1 MYFCTVFKAVKMEEK
16 RIFDILTTYLKKH
29 PDQQVALA
37 KKDNGEWKKYSIQKY
52 VETTNIISYALIK
65 LGIQKDDKVA
75 IISSNRPEWN
85 IMDMAI
91 QQVGAVTVPI
101 YPTISKED
109 YRVVINN
116 SEAKFVMVEGLCVL
130 NKIED
135 IINDIPSLKMIYTFV
150 KRGDY
155 PIWADLLQLGRENQD
170 PEELERR
177 KASVKSTDCATILYT
192 SGTTGTPKGV
202 MLSHHNILSQ
212 IENLR
217 QTPSPTS
224 TRALSFL
231 PICHAYERT
240 LTYLY
245 QYLGMSV
252 YYAESVATIAND
264 MKEIHPT
271 MMTCVPRLLEKIYLK
286 VRQSGQS
293 QKGLSKAIFYWAM
306 NLAEQY
312 SVDGRSWFYN
322 LKLKLADALV
332 YKKIRNKLGADC
344 FDIIVSGAASIQK
357 QISAF
362 FSAIKMPVY
371 EGYGMTE
378 CSPVICTSSNVP
390 HGREAGYVG
399 PALPGVEVK
408 IADNGEIISRGHNVM
423 MGYYKQPELTAEVID
438 KDGWFHT
445 GDLGKF
451 NEHGLLQITGRMKNL
466 FKTSL
471 GKYVNPDVVEGKFN
485 VSGFIEQIVV
495 VGENK
500 KFAAALIHPDF
511 AFLKDWCKAHNIPYT
526 TNEEMIQNEE
536 VKKRYDKEVKKLNEG
551 LGEVERVKKY
561 QLIADEWTIGN
572 GILTP
577 TLKVKRKVVM
587 QRYGEQIDKLF
598 A

>member
-1 MYFCTVFKAVKMEEK
+1 MEEK

-29 PDQQVALA
+29 PNQDKALV
-37 KKDNGEWKKYSIQKY
+37 KKENGEWKTYSIQEY

-109 YRVVINN
+109 YRIVINN

-130 NKIED
+130 NKIEE

-155 PIWADLLQLGRENQD
+155 PIWNDLIALGKENQN

-177 KASVKSTDCATILYT
+177 KAEVKSSDCATIIYT

-202 MLSHHNILSQ
+202 MLSHANILGQ
-212 IENLR
+212 IENLHH
-217 QTPSPTS
+217 TPSPTS
-224 TRALSFL
+224 TKALSFL
-231 PICHAYERT
+231 PICHAYERM
-240 LTYLY
+240 LVYLY

-271 MMTCVPRLLEKIYLK
+271 MMSCVPRLLEKIYLK
-286 VRQSGQS
+286 VRQNGQK
-293 QKGLSKAIFYWAM
+293 QKGISKMIFYWAM
-306 NLAEQY
+306 NLAERY
-312 SVDGRSWFYN
+312 TVEGRSWFYN
-322 LKLKLADALV
+322 LERAIADKLV
-332 YKKIRNKLGADC
+332 YSKIRKNLGAEN
-344 FDIIVSGAASIQK
+344 FDIVVSGAASIQK
-357 QISAF
+357 NISAF
-362 FSAIKMPVY
+362 FSAIKMPVF

-378 CSPVICTSSNVP
+378 CSPVICVSSRLP
-390 HGREAGYVG
+390 HAREAGYVG

-408 IADNGEIISRGHNVM
+408 IADNGEIICRGHNVM

-445 GDLGKF
+445 GDLGEF
-451 NEHGLLQITGRMKNL
+451 NEHGSMRITGRLKNL

-471 GKYVNPDVVEGKFN
+471 GKYINPDIIENKFTE
-485 VSGFIEQIVV
+485 SGFFENVV
-495 VGENK
+495 VLGENEK
-500 KFAAALIHPDF
+500 YAAAIIVPDF
-511 AFLKDWCKAHNIPYT
+511 SFLKDWCAKHEIPYT
-526 TNEEMIQNEE
+526 TNEEMIG
-536 VKKRYDKEVKKLNEG
+536 VKEVKNRLTA
-551 LGEVERVKKY
+551 EVQKINSNFGDTEKVKRFKF
-561 QLIADEWTIGN
+561 IADEWSTAN

-577 TLKVKRKVVM
+577 TLKVKRAVILQKYDDM
-587 QRYGEQIDKLF
+587 ISRMYQGGD
-598 A
+598 

>member
-1 MYFCTVFKAVKMEEK
+1 MEEK

-29 PDQQVALA
+29 PNQDKALV
-37 KKDNGEWKKYSIQKY
+37 KKENGEWKTYSIQEY

-109 YRVVINN
+109 YRIVINN

-130 NKIED
+130 NKIEE

-155 PIWADLLQLGRENQD
+155 PIWNDLIALGKENQN

-177 KASVKSTDCATILYT
+177 KAEVKSSDCATIIYT

-202 MLSHHNILSQ
+202 MLSHANILGQ
-212 IENLR
+212 IENLHH
-217 QTPSPTS
+217 TPSPTS
-224 TRALSFL
+224 TKALSFL
-231 PICHAYERT
+231 PICHAYERM
-240 LTYLY
+240 LVYLY

-271 MMTCVPRLLEKIYLK
+271 MMSCVPRLLEKIYLK
-286 VRQSGQS
+286 VRQNGQK
-293 QKGLSKAIFYWAM
+293 QKGISKMIFYWAM
-306 NLAEQY
+306 NLAERY
-312 SVDGRSWFYN
+312 TVEGRSWFYN
-322 LKLKLADALV
+322 LERAIADKLV
-332 YKKIRNKLGADC
+332 YSKIRKNLGAEN
-344 FDIIVSGAASIQK
+344 FDIVVSGAASIQK
-357 QISAF
+357 NISAF
-362 FSAIKMPVY
+362 FSAIKIPVF

-378 CSPVICTSSNVP
+378 CSPVICVSSRLP
-390 HGREAGYVG
+390 HAREAGYVG

-408 IADNGEIISRGHNVM
+408 IADNGEIICRGHNVM

-445 GDLGKF
+445 GDLGEF
-451 NEHGLLQITGRMKNL
+451 NEHGSMRITGRLKNL

-471 GKYVNPDVVEGKFN
+471 GKYINPDIIENKFTE
-485 VSGFIEQIVV
+485 SGFFENVV
-495 VGENK
+495 VLGENEK
-500 KFAAALIHPDF
+500 YAAAIIVPDF
-511 AFLKDWCKAHNIPYT
+511 SFLKDWCAKHEIPYT
-526 TNEEMIQNEE
+526 TNEEMIG
-536 VKKRYDKEVKKLNEG
+536 VKEVKNRLTA
-551 LGEVERVKKY
+551 EVQKINSNFGDTEKVKRFKF
-561 QLIADEWTIGN
+561 IADEWSTAN

-577 TLKVKRKVVM
+577 TLKVKRAVILQK
-587 QRYGEQIDKLF
+587 YGDMISRMYQGGD
-598 A
+598 